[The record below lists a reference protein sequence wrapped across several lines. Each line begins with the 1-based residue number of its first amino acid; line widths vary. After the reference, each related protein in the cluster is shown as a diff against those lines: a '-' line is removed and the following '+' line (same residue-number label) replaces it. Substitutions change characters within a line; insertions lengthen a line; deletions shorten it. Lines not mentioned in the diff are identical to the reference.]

1 MIRAA
6 LLLIALAGCAATPEP
21 VTVAARPEV
30 PARLRSCPP
39 GAAAPAP
46 PRAPRTP
53 EQLAA
58 WGIAAEKARARTEA
72 ARAECGRRLAELLGY
87 VPR

>member
-1 MIRAA
+1 MIRLAAA
-6 LLLIALAGCAATPEP
+6 LLLLAGCAETPGP
-21 VTVAARPEV
+21 VTGAAWPEV

-39 GAAAPAP
+39 GAAAPVP

-58 WGIAAEKARARTEA
+58 WGIAAERARARTEQ

-87 VPR
+87 VQK

>member
-1 MIRAA
+1 MIRPVLA
-6 LLLIALAGCAATPEP
+6 LLLLAGCAEAPEP
-21 VTVAARPEV
+21 VTVASRPEV
-30 PARLRSCPP
+30 PARLRACPP

-58 WGIAAEKARARTEA
+58 WGIAAERARARTEV

>member
-1 MIRAA
+1 MIRPA
-6 LLLIALAGCAATPEP
+6 LLLIALAGCAEAPEP
-21 VTVAARPEV
+21 VIVASRLEV

-53 EQLAA
+53 EQLAE
-58 WGIAAEKARARTEA
+58 WGIAAEKARARTEV
-72 ARAECGRRLAELLGY
+72 ARAECERRLHELAAY
-87 VPR
+87 ARH

>member
-1 MIRAA
+1 MIRLVLT
-6 LLLIALAGCAATPEP
+6 LLLLAGCAETPEP
-21 VTVAARPEV
+21 VTVASRPEV

-58 WGIAAEKARARTEA
+58 WGIAAEKARARTEV
-72 ARAECGRRLAELLGY
+72 ARGECGRRLAELLGY
-87 VPR
+87 LPK

>member
-1 MIRAA
+1 MIRPVLA
-6 LLLIALAGCAATPEP
+6 LLLLAGCAEAPEP

-39 GAAAPAP
+39 GVAAPAP

-53 EQLAA
+53 EQLAE
-58 WGIAAEKARARTEA
+58 WGIAAERARARTEV

>member
-6 LLLIALAGCAATPEP
+6 LLLIALAGCAEAPEP
-21 VTVAARPEV
+21 VTVASRPEV
-30 PARLRSCPP
+30 PARLRSCPA

-58 WGIAAEKARARTEA
+58 WGIAAERARARTEV
-72 ARAECGRRLAELLGY
+72 ARMECERRLRELAAY
-87 VPR
+87 ARD

>member
-1 MIRAA
+1 MIRLAAA
-6 LLLIALAGCAATPEP
+6 LLLLVGCAETPEP
-21 VTVAARPEV
+21 VTVASRPEV
-30 PARLRSCPP
+30 PARLLSCPP

-58 WGIAAEKARARTEA
+58 WGIAAERARARTEV